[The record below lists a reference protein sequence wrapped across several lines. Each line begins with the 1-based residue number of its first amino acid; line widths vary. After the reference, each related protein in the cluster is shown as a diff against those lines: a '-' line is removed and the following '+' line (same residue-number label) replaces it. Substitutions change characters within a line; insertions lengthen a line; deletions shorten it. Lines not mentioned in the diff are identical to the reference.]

1 VSDMTG
7 LVALVTGGASG
18 IGAATVDLLRQRGA
32 TVVAADIQVGPAA
45 GDPPA
50 TAPTDADV
58 RGAAVVALDVT
69 DGDAV
74 DALVASIVEH
84 HGRLDVAVNAAGV
97 SGTWASLGEDDP
109 ADWDR
114 TIAVNLTGLY
124 RCVRAELRAMLAAGR
139 GAVVNV
145 ASAGG
150 AMGIPG
156 LAAYSASK
164 HGVIGLTRSAALE
177 VVRAGVR
184 VNAVM
189 PGSTRTPMLL
199 GTSGGEEAVERL
211 TKVMP
216 IKRLAEPEEIARA
229 IVWLASDEA
238 SYVTGE
244 ALAVDGGALAS

>member
-1 VSDMTG
+1 MTETNDMTG
-7 LVALVTGGASG
+7 KIALVTGGASG

-32 TVVAADIQVGPAA
+32 TVVVADVQAGPS
-45 GDPPA
+45 GDPFEK
-50 TAPTDADV
+50 
-58 RGAAVVALDVT
+58 LDVT

-74 DALVASIVEH
+74 DAFVASLVER
-84 HGRLDVAVNAAGV
+84 HGQLDVAVNAAGV
-97 SGTWASLGEDDP
+97 AGNWANLGQDDP
-109 ADWDR
+109 AVWDR
-114 TIAVNLTGLY
+114 TIAVNLTGVY
-124 RCVRAELRAMLAAGR
+124 RCTRAELVAMLPAGR
-139 GAVVNV
+139 GAIVNV

-177 VVRAGVR
+177 VVRSGIR

-189 PGSTRTPMLL
+189 PGTTRTPML
-199 GTSGGEEAVERL
+199 TASMETEEALDAMGRA
-211 TKVMP
+211 MP
-216 IKRLAEPEEIARA
+216 IGRLATPEEIARA
-229 IVWLASDEA
+229 IVWLASDDA

>member
-7 LVALVTGGASG
+7 QVALVTGGASG
-18 IGAATVDLLRQRGA
+18 IGGATVELLRQRGA
-32 TVVAADIQVGPAA
+32 TVVVADIQK
-45 GDPPA
+45 GDDV
-50 TAPTDADV
+50 AP
-58 RGAAVVALDVT
+58 LDVT
-69 DGDAV
+69 DGEAV
-74 DALVASIVEH
+74 DALVASVAER
-84 HGRLDVAVNAAGV
+84 HGRLDMAVNAAGV
-97 SGTWASLGEDDP
+97 PGGWANLTDDDP

-114 TIAVNLTGLY
+114 TIAVNLTGVY
-124 RCVRAELRAMLAAGR
+124 RCTRAELAAMLPAGR
-139 GAVVNV
+139 GAIVNV

-177 VVRAGVR
+177 VVRRGLR
-184 VNAVM
+184 VNAVL
-189 PGSTRTPMLL
+189 PGSTRTPMLM
-199 GTSGGEEAVERL
+199 GSMGGQEAIDAMARM
-211 TKVMP
+211 MP

-244 ALAVDGGALAS
+244 CLAVDGGALAS

>member
-7 LVALVTGGASG
+7 QVALVTGGASG
-18 IGAATVDLLRQRGA
+18 IGAATVELLRQRGA
-32 TVVAADIQVGPAA
+32 TVVVADIQAHAGGGSAGSHDVAA
-45 GDPPA
+45 A
-50 TAPTDADV
+50 EAP
-58 RGAAVVALDVT
+58 VALDVT

-84 HGRLDVAVNAAGV
+84 HGRLDMAVNAAGV
-97 SGTWASLGEDDP
+97 SGIWASLGEDDP

-124 RCVRAELRAMLAAGR
+124 RCVRAELRAMLPAGR
-139 GAVVNV
+139 GAIVNV

-199 GTSGGEEAVERL
+199 GTTGGEEAVERL